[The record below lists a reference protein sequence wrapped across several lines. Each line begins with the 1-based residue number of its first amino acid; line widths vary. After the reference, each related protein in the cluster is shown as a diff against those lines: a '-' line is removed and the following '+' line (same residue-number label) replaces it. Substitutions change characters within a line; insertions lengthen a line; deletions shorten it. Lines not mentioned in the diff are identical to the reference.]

1 MARFMQVGNLSNENN
16 SNIICLYFIILGT
29 VISKYIQLSSFY
41 HRISMMLIIML
52 MMSSKGDRHGI
63 VTDING

>member
-1 MARFMQVGNLSNENN
+1 MARFMQVINVSNENN
-16 SNIICLYFIILGT
+16 SNIICLYFIILGI

-41 HRISMMLIIML
+41 HIISMMLIIML

-63 VTDING
+63 VTDIDG